1 MFSFTKTLAAIALG
15 ATAVAGATVAAT
27 NLGGLEMSLTPVT
40 VTNPNPWQGYSDG
53 WDKAAGWEC
62 FSSGGR
68 NVILLGLGF
77 DQPSRNDWGSITW
90 AGCYNGWAHPFL
102 SASKIQQ
109 ADSFERRYVGI
120 DMRAL
125 TAVR

>member
-1 MFSFTKTLAAIALG
+1 MFSITKTLAAIALG

-27 NLGGLEMSLTPVT
+27 NMGGLEMSLTPVT
-40 VTNPNPWQGYSDG
+40 ITSPWQGYSDG

-62 FSSGGR
+62 FSNGGR

-77 DQPSRNDWGSITW
+77 EQPSRNDWGSISW

-102 SASKIQQ
+102 STGKTQQ

-120 DMRAL
+120 EVPAL
-125 TAVR
+125 TVVR